1 VKSQRRVKLP
11 MIVGMFLAA
20 SVVGGCSGCSRA
32 RAEKPARPAL
42 PVRAAGAPVPAQG
55 RLVLSGEV
63 AATHAAAVTVPET
76 PLWLVQLGWLAP
88 DGTAVKKGQKV
99 AEFDSTALMSTL
111 EEKRLA
117 LDEAEAELL
126 RLDAENEVTASDKS
140 FAVEE
145 KRAAHAKALVDS
157 AIPLDF
163 QTRRDYEDKQLAE
176 KKARMELE
184 KAEEELGGFLKGA
197 EAERRIR
204 MITRDKARGEIRTAD
219 SAVEALTLRAPQN
232 GIVVIADHP
241 REKRKMQ
248 VGDIVWP
255 GTVVVRLP
263 DLSALQIEAW
273 LFDVDDGRLARG
285 AAATITPD
293 AFPER
298 RLKGR
303 IGEIAAIA
311 EQPSNESLRRA
322 FKVIVPVTEGSTE
335 GLRPGMSARIEVT
348 GAGPEAAVASAPPRL
363 PEADVL
369 AGAARVPAKRDDL
382 VVSIEMRGTLQAL
395 ESEALGPIP
404 LPNVWDY
411 KIAQMAPE
419 GGTAK
424 KGATVL
430 AFDTTTLVQ
439 RLDEKRAEGET
450 AAKQIEKSERDV
462 SLRRKA
468 IELQLAEAE
477 GKKKKAVLKVDVPE
491 ELVKA
496 IELKKARID
505 LALAEKEADFLVKK
519 RAAAERAAG
528 AEMRILSGKKSRADI
543 QIREM
548 EDAIVRMKIPAPRD
562 GTVIYLTNWRDE
574 KKKVGD
580 SCWRGERVMEVPDLN
595 QLGVKAEVDESD
607 LGRIAEGQ
615 RVTLRLDAHPDQEFT
630 GRVKAIYRTVQRA
643 SAKNPLKVAR
653 LDVEID
659 RVDTQRMR
667 PGMRVRGGIEIE
679 RVPKALVL
687 PADCLA
693 ASAKGPVVFKA
704 SGKPVNVRVGRRSGT
719 LVEILE
725 GLVEGDLVLRL
736 GGEKKVPG

>member
-1 VKSQRRVKLP
+1 MAAGLL
-11 MIVGMFLAA
+11 LAA
-20 SVVGGCSGCSRA
+20 GAASGCSRA
-32 RAEKPARPAL
+32 RAEKPARAVA
-42 PVRAAGAPVPAQG
+42 PVRAADAEVPASG
-55 RLVLSGEV
+55 RFVLSGEV
-63 AATHAAAVTVPET
+63 AAAHAAAVTVPET
-76 PLWLVQLGWLAP
+76 PLWLVQLGWLTP
-88 DGTAVKKGQKV
+88 DGAPVKKGQKV
-99 AEFDSTALMSTL
+99 GEFDSSALMSTL

-126 RLDAENEVTASDKS
+126 RLDAENEVTASDKT

-145 KRAAHAKALVDS
+145 KRSLHAKARVD
-157 AIPLDF
+157 ADIPPDL
-163 QTRRDYEDKQLAE
+163 QARRDYEEKQLAE
-176 KKARMELE
+176 KKARVELE
-184 KAEEELGGFLKGA
+184 KAEEDLAGFVKGA

-204 MITRDKARGEIRTAD
+204 LIACDKARGEIRTAD
-219 SAVEALTLRAPQN
+219 AAVEALTLRAPQD
-232 GIVVIADHP
+232 GIVVIAEHP

-248 VGDIVWP
+248 VGDTLWP

-273 LFDVDDGRLARG
+273 LFDVDDGRVARG
-285 AAATITPD
+285 AAAVITPD
-293 AFPER
+293 AFPSWH
-298 RLKGR
+298 LKGR

-322 FKVIVPVTEGSTE
+322 FKVIVPVVDGSGD
-335 GLRPGMSARIEVT
+335 GLRPGMSARVEV
-348 GAGPEAAVASAPPRL
+348 AGKGPAAAAPAPGPPRL
-363 PEADVL
+363 PGADLL
-369 AGAARVPAKRDDL
+369 ASAARVPARRDDL

-395 ESEALGPIP
+395 DSEALGPIP
-404 LPNVWDY
+404 LQNVWDY

-419 GGTAK
+419 GGTVK

-450 AAKQIEKSERDV
+450 AAKQIEKRERDL
-462 SLRRKA
+462 SLRRKD
-468 IELQLAEAE
+468 IELKLSEAE
-477 GKKKKAVLKVDVPE
+477 GKTKKAVLKVDVPE
-491 ELVKA
+491 GLVKA

-505 LALAEKEADFLVKK
+505 LALAEREASYLATK
-519 RAAAERAAG
+519 RAAADRAAE
-528 AEMRILSGKKSRADI
+528 AELRILRGRKSRADI
-543 QIREM
+543 QTREM
-548 EDAIVRMKIPAPRD
+548 EDAIVRMKIPAPRE

-580 SCWRGERVMEVPDLN
+580 ACWRGERVMEVPDLN
-595 QLGVKAEVDESD
+595 RLGVKAEVDEAD

-630 GRVKAIYRTVQRA
+630 GRVREIYRTVQRA
-643 SAKNPLKVAR
+643 SVKNPLKVAR

-659 RVDTQRMR
+659 RVDSQRMR
-667 PGMRVRGGIEIE
+667 PGMRLRGGIEIE
-679 RVPKALVL
+679 RVPKALVV

-693 ASAKGPVVFKA
+693 ASAHGPVVFKA

-719 LVEILE
+719 AVEILE
-725 GLVEGDLVLRL
+725 GLSEGDLVLRL